1 MGGEEEK
8 SLAVRELLFK
18 VIEKFQKYIAVVVT
32 DTVNVFYCTL
42 NCTLKI
48 VTIII
53 KITTNLNYKL
63 PVIYILP

>member
-1 MGGEEEK
+1 M
-8 SLAVRELLFK
+8 V
-18 VIEKFQKYIAVVVT
+18 EKFQKYTAVVVT

-53 KITTNLNYKL
+53 KITTVFVLKKSYK
-63 PVIYILP
+63 YITFYIV